1 MHVAKTAAASSS
13 VTLHELA
20 LPCEGSIHTTAP
32 PPTHAQELPAGGLQR
47 SLRCTEALGVGRWE
61 PATCFSQQPRSLSQL
76 YYFNHYCTAFG
87 FPSVGSE
94 AAWAQAAEAST
105 RGFGGGGR
113 RFDFPHRQDSRRAFG
128 DSRHFDKTTRLL
140 QAEVKKRVET
150 RLKEHLKLRTDPAR
164 IT

>member
-1 MHVAKTAAASSS
+1 MNSLFLAKAASIRR
-13 VTLHELA
+13 LHLQLTHKNSRQEVFNEVYDA
-20 LPCEGSIHTTAP
+20 QRPC
-32 PPTHAQELPAGGLQR
+32 
-47 SLRCTEALGVGRWE
+47 LGVGRWE